1 MLRCIPAALAALV
14 LVTGALFPMMPMPA
28 EAGVAAAI
36 AVPVVCT
43 PATR

>member
-14 LVTGALFPMMPMPA
+14 LVTVSLVPDDAYARRG
-28 EAGVAAAI
+28 GVAAAI